1 MRTMYVS
8 HSTAFDFKNNLYNP
22 LKQSKLNSQYKIVF
36 PHENNL
42 IPIDSQ
48 SIIKN
53 SHFVLAEVSYPST
66 GQGIELGWANL
77 FNITVICLFQEDR
90 AYSTSL
96 IFVSSKFIPYKNS
109 DDLIIKLENYLQC

>member
-1 MRTMYVS
+1 MRTIYVS
-8 HSTAFDFKNNLYNP
+8 HSTAFDFKNNLYN
-22 LKQSKLNSQYKIVF
+22 LLRQSKLNSQYKIVF

-77 FNITVICLFQEDR
+77 FNIPVLCLFREDKT
-90 AYSTSL
+90 YSDSL
-96 IFVSSKFIPYKNS
+96 KFVSNKFFSYKNG
-109 DDLIIKLENYLQC
+109 DELIIKLEKYLQ